1 MRNNEDL
8 KMDLIYDP
16 ELEVSLQSGD
26 DGCDGSCTGD
36 CEHVIYVGNW
46 AAMGCRKEKFCNAHW
61 TWRK

>member
-1 MRNNEDL
+1 
-8 KMDLIYDP
+8 MDLIYDP

-61 TWRK
+61 TWRR